1 MSKLQ
6 DLEGILKDKNR
17 IILAFSGG
25 PDSTFLAYFL
35 KEKGKQF
42 YAVTVDSGVLPDLDR
57 IKKGAEDLNIRHEVR
72 ELNLLK
78 DKKFVENSPER
89 CYFCKKQ
96 IISAL
101 REFRKERG
109 YDHIMDA
116 TNYSDLF
123 DNRIGIIALKEENIL
138 SLLLEAEITE
148 EDVVDYSKEFNL
160 EIKPPES
167 CLATRIPYY
176 TRIKEETIVKIR
188 AVENE
193 IKRLGVSLVRARV
206 HENYLRLQ
214 VLENDMGKI
223 LKHKDKIHNIATR
236 QGFEYVT
243 LDLKEYPF
251 KL

>member
-1 MSKLQ
+1 MSKLET
-6 DLEGILKDKNR
+6 LEKILEDKDR

-57 IKKGAEDLNIRHEVR
+57 IKKGAEDLNIKHEVR

-101 REFRKERG
+101 KGFLREKR
-109 YDHIMDA
+109 YDYIMDA

-138 SLLLEAEITE
+138 SPLLEAEITE
-148 EDVVDYSKEFNL
+148 EDIVDYSKEF
-160 EIKPPES
+160 KPPES

-188 AVENE
+188 AVEDE

-206 HENYLRLQ
+206 HGNYIRLQ
-214 VLENDMGKI
+214 VLENDMGEI
-223 LKHKDKIHNIATR
+223 LKYKDKIHNIATR

-243 LDLKEYPF
+243 LDLKRYPL
-251 KL
+251 KLR